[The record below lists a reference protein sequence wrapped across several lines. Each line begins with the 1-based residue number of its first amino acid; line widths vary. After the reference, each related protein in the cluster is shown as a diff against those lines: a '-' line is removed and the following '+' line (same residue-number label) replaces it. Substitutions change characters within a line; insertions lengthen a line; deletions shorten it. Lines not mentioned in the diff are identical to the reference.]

1 MYSTDK
7 VSNLQ
12 LTLNVHIVID
22 SSCFSNTWLKI
33 NKFTV
38 RFILAFAFYSALLK
52 WLYTVI
58 DPGTFF
64 LTPIY
69 TFLLPMFASC

>member
-7 VSNLQ
+7 VLNLQ

-33 NKFTV
+33 NKFTI
-38 RFILAFAFYSALLK
+38 RFILAFAFHSVVVSFTKVDVQL
-52 WLYTVI
+52 
-58 DPGTFF
+58 
-64 LTPIY
+64 
-69 TFLLPMFASC
+69 